1 MSILPPSLV
10 NEIAES
16 FGYQLLPEAS
26 SLLLE
31 DSEFR
36 LRQVLQESFKFLRNS
51 KTQKLLKTHINSTL
65 KVKNLQKI
73 YGNDKVEYCHQNN
86 IFYQKDAEI
95 DLEELVNLPLPE
107 IGQQVTFTAHWLAIE
122 GVQPRI
128 VQNPTNNPKLQ
139 PTANDDTGIKN
150 VESGLV
156 KAVLSREL
164 QVLTD

>member
-1 MSILPPSLV
+1 MSILPSSLV

-16 FGYQLLPEAS
+16 FGFHLNQEAS

-31 DSEFR
+31 DAEFR
-36 LRQVLQESFKFLRNS
+36 LRQVLQESLKFSRNS
-51 KTQKLLKTHINSTL
+51 KTSKLTRKHINSTL
-65 KVKNLQKI
+65 QIKNLQKI
-73 YGNDKVEYCHQNN
+73 YGNVAKTEYSFHSGLY
-86 IFYQKDAEI
+86 FQKDAEI

-107 IGQQVTFTAHWLAIE
+107 IGQEVTFTAHWLAIE

-128 VQNPTNNPKLQ
+128 VQNPTNNAKQQ
-139 PTANDDTGIKN
+139 PLGNDDTGIKN

-164 QVLTD
+164 QVS